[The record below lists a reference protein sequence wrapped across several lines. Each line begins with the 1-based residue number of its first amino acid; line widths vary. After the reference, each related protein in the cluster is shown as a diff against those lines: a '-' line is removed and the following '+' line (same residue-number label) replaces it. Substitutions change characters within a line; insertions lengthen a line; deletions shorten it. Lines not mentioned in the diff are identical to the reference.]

1 MVGPPSDPSFDAH
14 SAVAMELQQLSVVW
28 TVPFTHTNHSISH
41 YNVTVDNLNQS
52 QSYYE
57 RSISAG
63 PKTES
68 VVQVTLP
75 FPPNTTSCEI
85 LSISVT
91 ASNDIGSSNPASIMA
106 FVPQGLVQ

>member
-1 MVGPPSDPSFDAH
+1 MVAPASVDAR
-14 SAVAMELQQLSVVW
+14 SAVVMSDLELQQFSVVW

-41 YNVTVDNLNQS
+41 YNVIVNNLNQS
-52 QSYYE
+52 QSYE
-57 RSISAG
+57 MSISAG

-91 ASNDIGSSNPASIMA
+91 AVSGISPSNTLSIMA
-106 FVPQGLVQ
+106 FIPQGLVQ